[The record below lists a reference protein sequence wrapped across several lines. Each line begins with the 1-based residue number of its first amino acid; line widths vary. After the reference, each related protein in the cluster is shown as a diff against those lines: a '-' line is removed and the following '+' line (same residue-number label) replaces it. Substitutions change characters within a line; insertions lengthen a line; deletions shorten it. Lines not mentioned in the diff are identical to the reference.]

1 MPDVCA
7 IDFGTS
13 NSAIALPAEH
23 GVRLV
28 ELEPGYRTMPTAV
41 FYSVEGLDPHEDPHR
56 HYGRA
61 AVAAY
66 VEGIEGRLMRSMKSI
81 LGSTLADQAT
91 EVGAGRSVRYL
102 DIVSGYLRH
111 LKNLAEKEAG

>member
-1 MPDVCA
+1 MTGFCA

-13 NSAIALPAEH
+13 NSAIALPQGD

-41 FYSVEGLDPHEDPHR
+41 FYQVEGLEPHEEPR
-56 HYGRA
+56 RLYGRA

-66 VEGIEGRLMRSMKSI
+66 AV
-81 LGSTLADQAT
+81 
-91 EVGAGRSVRYL
+91 
-102 DIVSGYLRH
+102 
-111 LKNLAEKEAG
+111 